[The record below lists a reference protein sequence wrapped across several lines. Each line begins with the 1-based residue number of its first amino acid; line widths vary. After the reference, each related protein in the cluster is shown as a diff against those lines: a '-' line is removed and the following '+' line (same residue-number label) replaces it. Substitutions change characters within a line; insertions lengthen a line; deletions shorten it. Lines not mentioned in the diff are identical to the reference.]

1 MNTYCVNQFNICIM
15 KMYKTY
21 SLIVEENSI
30 DNLDKQGLYLITNIL
45 NGKVYV
51 GQARVNFAAR
61 YYAHNYG
68 LTNNVHHNRHL
79 QRAWNKYGKDA
90 FVFSIFKILPADI
103 DILNKEEDYWVEYYR
118 AKFGIHNVYNIA
130 GGGNSPHYTQ
140 EFCDN
145 DSQKMLEKWKDPV
158 YRAKRTASLQATLRT
173 PEYRKRR
180 SEIATQ
186 LMKNNDLRK
195 QISNTMIDL
204 WKDEEYRK
212 MQMESRTFY
221 DDPNW
226 HTNVSKGVRKKF
238 DTDPEFKMRNAKNSL
253 EGRKKTFAAWKDN
266 IDYVLIKFILVYPEV
281 LGMSVRRKRKLV
293 RLCISYI
300 KKDPSCGKMDLETMN
315 IIYDDFL
322 NKYPTSTI
330 REVVKDQPREAV
342 LNQLLNQLHLR
353 YHKQNM

>member
-1 MNTYCVNQFNICIM
+1 MNTYYVNQFNICIM
-15 KMYKTY
+15 KRKISYE
-21 SLIVEENSI
+21 LIVDENSSS
-30 DNLDKQGLYLITNIL
+30 NLDKQGIYLITNIL
-45 NGKVYV
+45 NGKIYV
-51 GQARVNFAAR
+51 GQASVSFASR
-61 YYAHNYG
+61 YYGHNYC
-68 LTNNVHHNRHL
+68 LVNNCHRNKHL
-79 QRAWNKYGKDA
+79 QHAWNKYGKDA

-118 AKFGIHNVYNIA
+118 AKFGVQNVYNIA

-158 YRAKRTASLQATLRT
+158 YRNKVLTSIREALRSH
-173 PEYRKRR
+173 EYRKRR

-186 LMKNNDLRK
+186 LMKNDDLRK
-195 QISNTMIDL
+195 QISDTMTDL

-226 HTNVSKGVRKKF
+226 HANVSKGIRRKF
-238 DTDPEFKMRNAKNSL
+238 ATDPEYKERNAKNAL
-253 EGRKKTFAAWKDN
+253 EGRKKSFDAWKES

-281 LGMSVRRKRKLV
+281 LEMSVRRKRKLV

-300 KKDPSCGKMDLETMN
+300 KKDPSYGKMDLHSVKT
-315 IIYDDFL
+315 IYNDFL
-322 NKYPTSTI
+322 SKYLSLTI
-330 REVVKDQPREAV
+330 QESVKDPHREAV
-342 LNQLLNQLHLR
+342 PNLG
-353 YHKQNM
+353 